1 LRGAREQE
9 RFSVVTTP
17 LTPRRAHLIT
27 ARRTSPL
34 DESREAS
41 LRQLFQLTL
50 WVWTPVLA
58 TSFFLRWE
66 EYRTQPLM
74 WPIVPLAVL
83 GALMLREWPLRSPR
97 VRAAA
102 YLVCVTLALALSL
115 VMNGPRPVNV
125 SALAVTLLVAV
136 LFFGPRAL
144 IAGLVLATAS
154 TVGGFYL
161 AYNGVLQPALVSEA
175 QTTSYR
181 VLELFFVFGGL
192 WFAGSIVVKTTEI
205 YRRAAAELEE
215 QQEAL
220 LAMQAEAESMQ
231 RRELVATLATGVA
244 HDLANMVQVM
254 TASAEL
260 LEGTSDHPDAADAL
274 QDMKQVGTQAGTL
287 VRSLLSVG
295 RGTSATPS
303 AVDVRAFFAHLEALL
318 PPILTRRILI
328 SFDQRASRP
337 IMGVASRL
345 EQAILN
351 LAFNARDAMPGGGT
365 LVISASDRQPTATS
379 GLSVVLEVRDS
390 GVGMSEET
398 RQRIFE
404 PFFSSKENNR
414 GSGVGLTV
422 VSRIVQDLGG
432 SIEVES
438 KIGEGT
444 AVRLI
449 LPAA

>member
-1 LRGAREQE
+1 M
-9 RFSVVTTP
+9 TTP
-17 LTPRRAHLIT
+17 LTPRRANLIT
-27 ARRTSPL
+27 VRRTSPL
-34 DESREAS
+34 DQSREAS
-41 LRQLFQLTL
+41 LRQLYQLTL

-58 TSFFLRWE
+58 ASFFLRWD
-66 EYRTQPLM
+66 EYSVQPLM
-74 WPIVPLAVL
+74 WPIVPLSAV

-97 VRAAA
+97 VRAGA
-102 YLVCVTLALALSL
+102 YLLCVTLAVGLSL
-115 VMNGPRPVNV
+115 VMNGPRAVNV

-136 LFFGPRAL
+136 LFFGPSAL
-144 IAGLVLATAS
+144 LAGLLVATAS
-154 TVGGFYL
+154 SLAGLYL
-161 AYNGVLQPALVSEA
+161 THNGVLQSAEVTAA
-175 QTTSYR
+175 QTTGYR

-215 QQEAL
+215 QQDVL

-260 LEGTSDHPDAADAL
+260 LEGTSDHPDAAEAL

-287 VRSLLSVG
+287 VRSLLFVG
-295 RGTSATPS
+295 RGTGATPS

-365 LVISASDRQPTATS
+365 LVISASDQPPTPTA
-379 GLSVVLEVRDS
+379 GQSVVLEVRDS
-390 GVGMSEET
+390 GVGMSDET

-432 SIEVES
+432 SVEVES
-438 KIGEGT
+438 KMGEGT